1 MLDIIEIYELKNKLY
16 HLASDIDDNLF
27 LKYFESKNLEKYL
40 DVLDAVVYST
50 VKPISSDISKLS
62 LDEIYNKCK
71 VIIDQATMLSQY
83 QYSKEDSLKLAIL
96 YFLDILPIQLG
107 QSDIEKY
114 IQQLEQLISNNTNLP
129 KNEQYLNEE
138 LRLQFLAL
146 CQSSSELYVKYEDKI
161 QEHLNIAK
169 NMINLRLEINEL
181 IKG

>member
-71 VIIDQATMLSQY
+71 VIID
-83 QYSKEDSLKLAIL
+83 
-96 YFLDILPIQLG
+96 
-107 QSDIEKY
+107 
-114 IQQLEQLISNNTNLP
+114 
-129 KNEQYLNEE
+129 
-138 LRLQFLAL
+138 
-146 CQSSSELYVKYEDKI
+146 
-161 QEHLNIAK
+161 
-169 NMINLRLEINEL
+169 
-181 IKG
+181 